1 MFEYQ
6 LFCEISSFLYS
17 TGTLPITPIPLAPYS
32 RLITTNDAQSFPLSF
47 LTPPTVQQRPL
58 GTFTGDQLLWYE
70 LQLAHPLSLLG
81 LFTGRN
87 HRISAPPSLDHL
99 DPLFFLDCSL
109 LTPMISINNNSIPF
123 RGQSS
128 SMSTQLVLRVFL
140 SAAIRSQLH
149 RNPNPDRTLS
159 SLNGAERRWNGANS
173 NNERRMKRLR
183 LSLSVGSIQTR

>member
-109 LTPMISINNNSIPF
+109 LTPMISINNNSIPLGGNPRRCQLNSF
-123 RGQSS
+123 CEFFFQLQFGPNYTGIQIPTGLSLV
-128 SMSTQLVLRVFL
+128 STV
-140 SAAIRSQLH
+140 
-149 RNPNPDRTLS
+149 
-159 SLNGAERRWNGANS
+159 LNGAGTVPTPIMNGA
-173 NNERRMKRLR
+173 
-183 LSLSVGSIQTR
+183 